1 MSYCADSSPPV
12 ISMETEFWIE
22 RWQRNQIGF
31 HQAEINGYLKEF
43 WRTLD
48 VPENGRVFVPL
59 CGKSLDMVWLRAQ
72 GHEVLGVEVSPV
84 AVRDFFS
91 ENDLQPERRPSGEM
105 ERYDTDGLTILCGDF
120 FSLSA
125 GNLTGCSSV
134 YDRASLV
141 AFPNTMRRDYAEHLM
156 AILPARSPILL
167 VTLEYPQAEMQGP
180 PFSAPE
186 VEVRELFEKKYAIRR
201 LHAGDVLA
209 DYPRFRDRGLSRLTE
224 KIFTLAP
231 GKT

>member
-1 MSYCADSSPPV
+1 MKTD
-12 ISMETEFWIE
+12 FWIE

-43 WRTLD
+43 WRTLG
-48 VPENGRVFVPL
+48 VPETGRVFVPL
-59 CGKSLDMVWLRAQ
+59 CGKSMDMIWLRAQ
-72 GHEVLGVEVSPV
+72 GHGVLGVEVSPV
-84 AVRDFFS
+84 AVRDFFA
-91 ENDLQPERRPSGEM
+91 ENDLDPERRRSGEM
-105 ERYDTDGLTILCGDF
+105 ERYGTDGLTILCGDF

-125 GNLTGCSSV
+125 GDLTGCSSV

-141 AFPNTMRRDYAEHLM
+141 AFPIAMRRDYAEHLKT
-156 AILPARSPILL
+156 ILPTRSPILL
-167 VTLEYPQAEMQGP
+167 VTLEYPQEEMQGP
-180 PFSAPE
+180 PFSVPE
-186 VEVRELFEKKYAIRR
+186 AEVRELFEQKYAIHR

-224 KIFTLAP
+224 KIFALAP